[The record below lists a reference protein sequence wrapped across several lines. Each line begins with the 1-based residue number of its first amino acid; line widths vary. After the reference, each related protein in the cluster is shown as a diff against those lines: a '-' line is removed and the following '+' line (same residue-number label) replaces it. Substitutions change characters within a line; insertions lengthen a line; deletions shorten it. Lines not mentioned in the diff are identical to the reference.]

1 MGKWLTDWGHQ
12 LPTLAEGLKVSVE
25 LTIVSL
31 AIGLPLGLLLALGV
45 SSQSR
50 SIRWP
55 TLTIVELGRGTPMLV
70 VLELIYF
77 GLPQVKMTL
86 PAFTSAVAA
95 IALITG
101 AYTSEMIRAGLQAVP
116 LGQRETAQAV
126 GLKPIDQLR
135 YVIVPQGIRIATPPL
150 LSFSILIFQGTS
162 LAFAIAVPEL
172 ISKAYDVGADSFL
185 YLQVFTLAALLYA
198 AISIPAAMGVRRLEG
213 RMGRHLA

>member
-1 MGKWLTDWGHQ
+1 MDKWLKDWGHM
-12 LPTLAEGLKVSVE
+12 LPMLLPGLKTSLE

-45 SSQSR
+45 SAR
-50 SIRWP
+50 GRLLRWP
-55 TLTIVELGRGTPMLV
+55 TLTFVELGRGVPMLV

-77 GLPQVKMTL
+77 GLPQVKLSL

-101 AYTSEMIRAGLQAVP
+101 AYTSEMIRAGLEAVP
-116 LGQRETAQAV
+116 FGQRETAQAI
-126 GLKPIDQLR
+126 GLKMLDQLR
-135 YVIVPQGIRIATPPL
+135 YVIIPQGIRIAIPPL

-172 ISKAYDVGADSFL
+172 ISKAYDVGADTFL
-185 YLQVFTLAALLYA
+185 YLQVFTLVALLYA
-198 AISIPAAMGVRRLEG
+198 AISVPAAMGVRRLEK
-213 RMGRHLA
+213 RMGRHLV